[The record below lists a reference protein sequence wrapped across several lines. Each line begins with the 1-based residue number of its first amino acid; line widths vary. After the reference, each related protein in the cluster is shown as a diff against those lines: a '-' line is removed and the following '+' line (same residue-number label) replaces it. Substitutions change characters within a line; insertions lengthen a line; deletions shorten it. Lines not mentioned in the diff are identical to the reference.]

1 MSIVTKQLIMN
12 EIRLPTDMIN
22 IIKEYSFY
30 NIEEVAKKNKE
41 KVCRAIVSVEF
52 SRANRFNGDP
62 NYSDNDENWVFGY
75 DYETNEYEEQIQLQ
89 ATNCSVCCNYIHYCH
104 DFNISSII
112 CHCWDQIPE
121 DWNIDDLYSDDE
133 EEEEE
138 VEEEQRFW
146 DDVVSILEDE
156 IYFRR

>member
-75 DYETNEYEEQIQLQ
+75 DYETNEYGEEIQLQ
-89 ATNCSVCCNYIHYCH
+89 ATNCSVCGNYIHYCH
-104 DFNISSII
+104 DFNIKSINEI
-112 CHCWDQIPE
+112 NEKNMTPLSVSKYKLDHRRNHTDRE
-121 DWNIDDLYSDDE
+121 NITLEAIFQVLVRKE
-133 EEEEE
+133 EEK
-138 VEEEQRFW
+138 RH
-146 DDVVSILEDE
+146 IM
-156 IYFRR
+156 

>member
-1 MSIVTKQLIMN
+1 MRQPTVPSI
-12 EIRLPTDMIN
+12 
-22 IIKEYSFY
+22 
-30 NIEEVAKKNKE
+30 
-41 KVCRAIVSVEF
+41 EF
-52 SRANRFNGDP
+52 N
-62 NYSDNDENWVFGY
+62 
-75 DYETNEYEEQIQLQ
+75 
-89 ATNCSVCCNYIHYCH
+89 H
-104 DFNISSII
+104 DFNIKSII
-112 CHCWDQIPE
+112 CHCWDPIPE